1 MFTVKNL
8 ATYTYIYTC
17 KENIIIYRKCIQP
30 VIVGTFLI
38 QIIIC
43 SAMAMV
49 TMITV
54 TLVTMVT
61 MAARAMVTTVAM
73 IDIMVTHSAML
84 LLLLLG
90 VTRPLG
96 LRKDLFSTGFVTK
109 PKKHDFTW
117 VESSCRCCCSM
128 ESYTHSW
135 KSNRGAFCRKKV
147 QPHRSD
153 QDSAVCSGKKA
164 KLWAA
169 NLVAK
174 TLRFW
179 IPQGSWIFTFFLEN
193 YVMSEERKYIY
204 NPKEWHYQKN
214 N

>member
-8 ATYTYIYTC
+8 ATYTYIYTCKEKC

-54 TLVTMVT
+54 TLVTLVT
-61 MAARAMVTTVAM
+61 MAATAMVTTVAM

-96 LRKDLFSTGFVTK
+96 LGIKF
-109 PKKHDFTW
+109 
-117 VESSCRCCCSM
+117 
-128 ESYTHSW
+128 
-135 KSNRGAFCRKKV
+135 
-147 QPHRSD
+147 
-153 QDSAVCSGKKA
+153 
-164 KLWAA
+164 
-169 NLVAK
+169 
-174 TLRFW
+174 
-179 IPQGSWIFTFFLEN
+179 
-193 YVMSEERKYIY
+193 
-204 NPKEWHYQKN
+204 
-214 N
+214 